1 MFYCIDY
8 ITNSELDNVLE
19 EIGPL
24 DWEEVDELGETMLS
38 QDTRDSI
45 FADTTDP
52 MIALRKLLEHTITHS
67 CLTSTDL
74 IRNLAIMKKFSSA
87 YAIWC
92 HHASSLKSKA
102 IIYQTLN

>member
-1 MFYCIDY
+1 M
-8 ITNSELDNVLE
+8 DNVLKQ
-19 EIGPL
+19 IGPL
-24 DWEEVDELGETMLS
+24 DLEEVDELGETMQS
-38 QDTRDSI
+38 KDIRDSI

-52 MIALRKLLEHTITHS
+52 TIALRKLLEYTITHH

-74 IRNLAIMKKFSSA
+74 IRNLAIIKKFSSA

-92 HHASSLKSKA
+92 HHSSSLKGTVV

>member
-8 ITNSELDNVLE
+8 ITNSELDSVLE

-24 DWEEVDELGETMLS
+24 DWEEIDELGETMQT
-38 QDTRDSI
+38 QDVIDSV
-45 FADTTDP
+45 FVDTTDP
-52 MIALRKLLEHTITHS
+52 MIALRKLLEHTITKL
-67 CLTSTDL
+67 CLTSNDL

-92 HHASSLKSKA
+92 HHSSSLKGTVV
-102 IIYQTLN
+102 IRY

>member
-8 ITNSELDNVLE
+8 ITIPELDSVLK

-24 DWEEVDELGETMLS
+24 DWEEVDELGETM
-38 QDTRDSI
+38 QTPDVIDSI
-45 FADTTDP
+45 FADVTDH
-52 MIALRKLLEHTITHS
+52 MTALRKLLEHTITKL

-92 HHASSLKSKA
+92 HYSSSLKGTA
-102 IIYQTLN
+102 VIRY